1 MPNKKYEL
9 QFTLGEWRQLLRSLA
24 RAWTRAHTNLRPRFG
39 LFIDL
44 TLFSVDGFW
53 ATKLIMLRPLRHIL
67 NLFTALNKQTNKHLE
82 AGAGRSFRLTT

>member
-1 MPNKKYEL
+1 MNFSSHWESGDNYCVRWP
-9 QFTLGEWRQLLRSLA
+9 
-24 RAWTRAHTNLRPRFG
+24 AWTRAHTNLRPRFG

-53 ATKLIMLRPLRHIL
+53 ATKLIMLRPLRRIL

-82 AGAGRSFRLTT
+82 AGAGRSFRLTK